1 MLSVY
6 PLNTLISGIFFK
18 ITFLPV
24 RDIFDMPTFTHHDLE
39 LLNPS
44 FDSALVDVLSELEHL
59 RRLRLEG
66 DTPPQVFYQL
76 KSLFHALESL
86 GSARIEG
93 NHTTLA
99 DYIDS
104 KVEGKAQDTDQ
115 LREVA
120 NIEKAMDYI
129 EEIMAPGA
137 ALTEQTIRE
146 LHAMTVDDLVR
157 EGDKTP
163 GAYRSGGVRISQ
175 SDHMPPD
182 FIQVQAYMQELV
194 DFVNHEDSPKYDLMK
209 VALAHHRFGWIHP
222 FGNGNGRVV
231 RLLTYALLMKYGF
244 NVSTGGRV
252 LNPTAVFCNDRDRYY
267 AMLAT
272 ADKGTKEGLEEWCT
286 YVLEGIRDELE
297 KVDRLTNYSYLTKC
311 ILAPS
316 VAFAREREWIT
327 ETEELVLSAAIKL
340 KVVKSADVAAV
351 LPQQSSN
358 QRTYLIK
365 KLVDQGML
373 LPLNPGARQ
382 YTIGFSNNYLIRG
395 VIKSLRE
402 QGFIPETLE
411 KP

>member
-1 MLSVY
+1 M
-6 PLNTLISGIFFK
+6 PE
-18 ITFLPV
+18 FL
-24 RDIFDMPTFTHHDLE
+24 HHDLK

-44 FDSALVDVLSELEHL
+44 FDSGLVDVLSELEHL
-59 RRLRLEG
+59 RRLKLEG
-66 DTPPQVFYQL
+66 DTPAPVFFQL
-76 KSLFHALESL
+76 KSIFHTLESL

-104 KVEGKAQDTDQ
+104 KVEGRVEDTDQ

-129 EEIMAPGA
+129 EKIMEPGTP
-137 ALTEQTIRE
+137 LTEHVIRE
-146 LHAMTVDDLVR
+146 LHAMTVQELHR

-163 GAYRSGGVRISQ
+163 GAYRQGTVRISQ
-175 SDHMPPD
+175 SEHLPPD
-182 FIQVQAYMQELV
+182 FVLVQGYMQELV
-194 DFVNHEDSPKYDLMK
+194 DFINKDDSPKYDLMK

-231 RLLTYALLMKYGF
+231 RLLTYAMLMKYGF

-252 LNPTAVFCNDRDRYY
+252 LNPTAVFCNDRERYY
-267 AMLAT
+267 TMLAT
-272 ADKGTKEGLEEWCT
+272 ADTGTEEGLEAWCT
-286 YVLEGIRDELE
+286 YVLEGVRDELA
-297 KVDRLTNYSYLTKC
+297 KVDRLTQYAYLTKS
-311 ILAPS
+311 ILNPAI
-316 VAFAREREWIT
+316 AFARERRWIT
-327 ETEELVLSAAIKL
+327 ETEESVLSVAIKA
-340 KVVKSADVAAV
+340 KVVKSADLSGV
-351 LPQQSSN
+351 LPKLKSA

-373 LPLNPGARQ
+373 LPISEGARQ

-395 VIKSLRE
+395 VIKALRD
-402 QGFIPETLE
+402 QGFIPEPLE